1 MPSLMRCMS
10 RMGSTWVPMLFR
22 RPVINAGKTNRQADR
37 DVVEERESQRLA
49 ECNQIKGQALKKDS
63 GRLYRT
69 WFVDWVGDEILPE
82 LCVILLFGKFYGFVH
97 IHQLLHN
104 HLQGPST
111 VSHPAWKYHN
121 RIIFAILTRLNSTK
135 RSLIDTH
142 WEGKRS
148 PLQSSSADT
157 PPKPGKKRGGD
168 TRSSRLKKNHDDL
181 KEWRVKI
188 IPFPVGSACCPS
200 GKVKDLVGQIQ
211 RRGQSASHGI
221 SGLCGDLV
229 WTVYADT
236 LRGKQWVKLVLNQNF
251 SYQ

>member
-22 RPVINAGKTNRQADR
+22 RPVINAGTTNRQADTNIM
-37 DVVEERESQRLA
+37 EERKWQRPTES
-49 ECNQIKGQALKKDS
+49 NQMKGQGLKEAS
-63 GRLYRT
+63 GRLYHT

-82 LCVILLFGKFYGFVH
+82 LCIILLFGKFYGFVH

-104 HLQGPST
+104 HLQGSST

-121 RIIFAILTRLNSTK
+121 RINLAILTTLNSMK

-142 WEGKRS
+142 WAGRQS

-157 PPKPGKKRGGD
+157 LPKPRRKRGD
-168 TRSSRLKKNHDDL
+168 YTTSNRLRKHDDL
-181 KEWRVKI
+181 KEQRVKI

-200 GKVKDLVGQIQ
+200 RKVKDLVGQIQ

-236 LRGKQWVKLVLNQNF
+236 FRGKQWIKLVLNQNF